1 MSQNESSIVTVW
13 NYGGC
18 ALELDMTDVEMV
30 ERYENVFKRVE
41 EAQKALP
48 KEGTHSEIL
57 RAYCRMLREVF
68 DGLFGPGTSQQLFGK
83 RNNARVMT
91 EAYEDFLAF
100 VNKQANGLGELQNRI
115 TARYSPNRA
124 QRRNAK

>member
-1 MSQNESSIVTVW
+1 MSQNESSIQTVW
-13 NYGGC
+13 NYGNC
-18 ALELDMTDVEMV
+18 AFELDMSDVEV
-30 ERYENVFKRVE
+30 IERYESVFNHME

-57 RAYCRMLREVF
+57 RVYCQMFREMF
-68 DGLFGPGTSQQLFGK
+68 DGLFGPGTAQQLFGD
-83 RNNARVMT
+83 RNNARIMT

-100 VNKQANGLGELQNRI
+100 VNRQVAGLGELQNRI

-124 QRRNAK
+124 QRRAAK